1 MNIEKG
7 LDKIVK
13 TLRVM
18 IVDQPGYLGK
28 LTTAIGSAGGNIGD
42 VRLLRSG
49 LTHNIREITLYVES
63 EQHLEQILA
72 SIDSVDGV
80 SVEEVIDRVQK
91 VHEGGKIA
99 MKSRVEINSIGDIR
113 KIYTPGVASI
123 CRQIQQNPELAR
135 TYTAISNTV
144 AIVTNGTAILGLGD
158 IGPVAGMPV
167 MEGKAV
173 LFDHLVSISGIPILL
188 QSKNVNHIVETI
200 WHMAPTF
207 GAIKLEDIAAP
218 ECFEIEKRLVEML
231 DIPVMHD
238 DQHGTAV
245 VVLAAL
251 LNATRF
257 TNTRLQDAT
266 VGIIGLGAAGTGI
279 AKLLMAYGIK
289 QVLGTDLSASAKE
302 MHGDNGGEA
311 TDLAGV
317 MERSMIVVATTGCPG
332 LIRPEMVRKG
342 QVILALSNPDAEIK
356 PQLALEAGA
365 SFAADGKSINNALAF
380 PGIFRGALNARAMRI
395 NNSMLIA
402 AAKTIASH
410 AEEGELVP
418 GILNPVV
425 HQSVAEA
432 VARAA
437 VDSGA
442 VKKQDSS
449 GSV

>member
-7 LDKIVK
+7 MDKIVK

-18 IVDQPGYLGK
+18 ITDQPGYLGR
-28 LTTAIGSAGGNIGD
+28 LTTAIGSEGGNIGD
-42 VRLLRSG
+42 IRLISSG
-49 LTHNIREITLYVES
+49 LTPNIREITVYVDNDR
-63 EQHLEQILA
+63 HLELILA
-72 SIDSVDGV
+72 AIAAVEGV
-80 SVEEVIDRVQK
+80 IVEEVIDRVQQI
-91 VHEGGKIA
+91 HLGGKIA
-99 MKSRVEINSIGDIR
+99 VRSRVEIKSIGDVR

-123 CRQIQQNPELAR
+123 CRQIQHNPMLAG
-135 TYTAISNTV
+135 TYTAIGNTV

-173 LFDHLVSISGIPILL
+173 LFDHLVGISGVPILL
-188 QSKNVNHIVETI
+188 RSKNIDHIVDTV
-200 WHMAPTF
+200 WHLAPTF

-218 ECFEIEKRLVEML
+218 ECFEIERRLVEML

-245 VVLAAL
+245 VVLASL

-257 TNTRLQDAT
+257 TGTRLQNASI
-266 VGIIGLGAAGTGI
+266 GIIGLGAAGTGI
-279 AKLLMAYGIK
+279 AKLLMAYGVKKVI
-289 QVLGTDLSASAKE
+289 GTDLNAGAME
-302 MHGDNGGEA
+302 MLAGLGGEA

-317 MERSMIVVATTGCPG
+317 MERSQVVIATTGCPG
-332 LIRPEMVRKG
+332 LIKPEMVRKG

-356 PQLALEAGA
+356 PQAAMDAGA

-380 PGIFRGALNARAMRI
+380 PGIFRGALDSHAAKI
-395 NNSMLIA
+395 NNPMLVA
-402 AAKTIASH
+402 AAKAIAAH

-418 GILNPVV
+418 GILNPTV
-425 HQSVAEA
+425 HAAVAEA

-437 VDSGA
+437 QESGV
-442 VKKQDSS
+442 VKAR
-449 GSV
+449 G

>member
-7 LDKIVK
+7 MDKIVK

-18 IVDQPGYLGK
+18 ITDQPGYLGR
-28 LTTAIGSAGGNIGD
+28 LTTAIGAEGGNIGD
-42 VRLLRSG
+42 IRLISSG
-49 LTHNIREITLYVES
+49 LTHNIREITIYVDNDK
-63 EQHLEQILA
+63 HLEVILQGIA
-72 SIDSVDGV
+72 MVEGV
-80 SVEEVIDRVQK
+80 IIEEVIDRVQK

-99 MKSRVEINSIGDIR
+99 MKSRVEIKTIGDVR

-123 CRQIQQNPELAR
+123 CRQIQHNPKLAD
-135 TYTAISNTV
+135 TYTAIGNTV

-173 LFDHLVSISGIPILL
+173 LFDHLVGISGIPILMK
-188 QSKNVNHIVETI
+188 SKNIEHIIETI
-200 WHMAPTF
+200 WHIAPTF
-207 GAIKLEDIAAP
+207 AAIKLEDFAAP
-218 ECFEIEKRLVEML
+218 DCFEIERRLVDML

-257 TNTRLQDAT
+257 TGARLQNAAI
-266 VGIIGLGAAGTGI
+266 GIIGLGAAGTGI
-279 AKLLMAYGIK
+279 AKLLMAYGVKKII
-289 QVLGTDLSASAKE
+289 GTDLNPGAKE
-302 MHGDNGGEA
+302 MLHSLGGEA

-317 MERSMIVVATTGCPG
+317 MEGSQIVIATTGCPG
-332 LIRPEMVRKG
+332 LIKPEMVKAG

-356 PQLALEAGA
+356 PREAMAAGA

-380 PGIFRGALNARAMRI
+380 PGIFRGALNSKANRI
-395 NNSMLIA
+395 NNRMLIA
-402 AAKTIASH
+402 AAKAIASH
-410 AEEGELVP
+410 AEDGELVP
-418 GILNPVV
+418 GILNSTV
-425 HQSVAEA
+425 HQAVAEA

-437 VDSGA
+437 VDSGV
-442 VKKQDSS
+442 VKARE
-449 GSV
+449 